1 MLELKSVAQVRTVE
15 PTSTSWRYLRP
26 SDGRKRELSCRS
38 SADADFAAME
48 RTGIEPG
55 DLRLAN
61 SVEASSLFVLS
72 CPVPVSEPDR

>member
-48 RTGIEPG
+48 RTGIEPVTSG
-55 DLRLAN
+55 LQILSRPRLC
-61 SVEASSLFVLS
+61 LS
-72 CPVPVSEPDR
+72 